1 MDEKFDNIAKQYKI
15 QCKPNPFRASYEK
28 NTKVTDTDVACSSK
42 WTKIDLHQPG
52 VPKQKIRV
60 ANISQNETSLIIR
73 YNPELSK
80 SSFGGLHNIQVPLK
94 KENIDDPDLY
104 CVSMLC
110 SNFTKY
116 QYGYYK
122 FLIGTHTNTFDF
134 IFS

>member
-1 MDEKFDNIAKQYKI
+1 MN
-15 QCKPNPFRASYEK
+15 
-28 NTKVTDTDVACSSK
+28 NTKVTNTHLECSSQ

-73 YNPELSK
+73 YNPELPK
-80 SSFGGLHNIQVPLK
+80 SSFGGLHNIHVPLK

-104 CVSMLC
+104 CVSMLS

-116 QYGYYK
+116 QYGY
-122 FLIGTHTNTFDF
+122 
-134 IFS
+134 